1 MVGRPSLLPSRF
13 FPFTWR
19 GPSTWLLKL
28 VQERSSSVLEA
39 MSYMLLV
46 PHLKS
51 EKNYQYRCEFFPQIC
66 HFICTEDHVCCL
78 IFMVP
83 SVDAGIPL
91 VLPFFLKKSHTILR
105 FRKKKYVK
113 SFHIDLGGLL
123 TSGVANDGYLF
134 YLQFHTS
141 ALQSGQLAVTR
152 SHLVM
157 QAKLYLCPHRST
169 ASSLLYCDPN
179 LLHKRKGR
187 LSTYVAKWRPV
198 VGRLGTT
205 TN

>member
-1 MVGRPSLLPSRF
+1 MLSLNKIWWEGRHCSGRGF
-13 FPFTWR
+13 FPFTWH

-46 PHLKS
+46 PLGGGEENASYTYIEDRIRSGEEHLKS

-91 VLPFFLKKSHTILR
+91 VLPFF
-105 FRKKKYVK
+105 
-113 SFHIDLGGLL
+113 
-123 TSGVANDGYLF
+123 
-134 YLQFHTS
+134 
-141 ALQSGQLAVTR
+141 
-152 SHLVM
+152 
-157 QAKLYLCPHRST
+157 
-169 ASSLLYCDPN
+169 
-179 LLHKRKGR
+179 
-187 LSTYVAKWRPV
+187 
-198 VGRLGTT
+198 
-205 TN
+205 